1 LVTGVTK
8 KEINRTTHP
17 GPPRETSCSMYQVF
31 RHYQPFI
38 SLLLLVIHIYFYSK
52 RKETNSKESTIKIP
66 ARPELKAVVADV
78 KEPSDKPPEFPDS
91 PVPYVNDA
99 GKSCGMS

>member
-1 LVTGVTK
+1 MA
-8 KEINRTTHP
+8 KE
-17 GPPRETSCSMYQVF
+17 
-31 RHYQPFI
+31 
-38 SLLLLVIHIYFYSK
+38 
-52 RKETNSKESTIKIP
+52 KETNSKESTIKIP

-78 KEPSDKPPEFPDS
+78 KEPSNKPPEFPDS